1 MLTIRTY
8 HPEDADTLLALF
20 LDTVRHVNSKDYS
33 PAQIAAWASDEID
46 LNDWRTLL
54 NHNQPFVAVMDGC
67 IVGYADLQ
75 ADGLIDHFYC
85 HALYQGKGIG
95 TALMHRIMDEARL
108 LSLDSV
114 HANVSI
120 TAKPFF
126 ASVEFDVVDE
136 QRVEKRGE
144 FFTNYLMRRI
154 V

>member
-8 HPEDADTLLALF
+8 HPQDADTLLALF

-33 PAQIAAWASDEID
+33 PAQIAAWASSEID
-46 LNDWRTLL
+46 LNDWRALL
-54 NHNQPFVAVMDGC
+54 NHHQPFVAVLDEL

-126 ASVEFDVVDE
+126 TSFGFDVVAE
-136 QRVEKRGE
+136 QSVERRGE
-144 FFTNYLMRRI
+144 SFTNYLMRHF

>member
-33 PAQIAAWASDEID
+33 PSQIAVWASDEID
-46 LNDWRTLL
+46 VNNWRALL
-54 NHNQPFVAVMDGC
+54 NHHQPFVAVLDEL

-108 LSLDSV
+108 LALDSV

-126 ASVEFDVVDE
+126 TSFGFDVVAE
-136 QRVEKRGE
+136 QSVERRGE
-144 FFTNYLMRRI
+144 FFTNYLMRRT